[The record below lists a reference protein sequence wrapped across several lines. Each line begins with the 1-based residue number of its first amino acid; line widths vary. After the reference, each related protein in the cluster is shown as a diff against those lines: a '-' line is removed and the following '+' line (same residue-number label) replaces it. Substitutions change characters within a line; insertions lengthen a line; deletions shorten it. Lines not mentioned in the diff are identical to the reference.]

1 MANHADIQLL
11 AGLNLQSSEQ
21 EILKAIQILQKNLQ
35 ANQQAKIKLDVQIDQ
50 AKIQQIVSTLQ
61 QLSKRSDLSTSTQQ
75 SIANITKEATQLT
88 AVAKATEQVIKEKKE
103 LATVNDKVA
112 KSAKDAETTMSKQIS
127 GMNMGASG
135 ASVQNMVTNL
145 HAMNNTATHSHSIFG
160 NLKNA
165 INNTFSTGKLAMTS
179 YLAVLRSISTAAKDA
194 KEAIVELNQA
204 ETDLMI
210 ATNMSRE
217 SVKGLIKDYN
227 TYGKQLASTTGQVVE
242 AADDYLRAGKDLK
255 ESQALIK
262 DSIMLSKLGQ
272 IDSDEATEDLLATMN
287 GYNMTIEEVE
297 RALDAMVSI
306 DMVASTNAGS
316 LAEMLKYSASSADIA
331 GVSFNKL
338 VAILGAVQDKTM
350 MSNSVVGTFANTIL
364 SRYRDI
370 TIGKYLSEDGEDISN
385 YESVLKSVGI
395 QLRDSYGEFRTFE
408 DVLEDMAKKWDNL
421 TSVQQNAII
430 KQAAG
435 TRQSNRFI
443 ALMENYNKVL
453 ELTEVAAN
461 SAGTAVEKFNN
472 SYMTSLEAKQNTLQA
487 SFESMIYN
495 VDLDEVYGDIL
506 DATTA
511 IIEFIDKANLLKGT
525 LTGLT
530 IGAGIKGFLA
540 LKSGIYSAYISLN
553 QFQNAL
559 NMVKQTNISNK
570 DFKTL
575 LLLTNGLAENQTKLI
590 LSSKNLTL
598 QQRQQILIAQGLSA
612 EEAKL
617 KLQTWGLASA
627 QTGLTVSTTS
637 LKNALSAMWT
647 MMLSNPIFLI
657 ISGITLATSA
667 FSSYKHKLEEV
678 RQATVDAATAYQE
691 SSKSIDDY
699 ISRYQDLQKALQD
712 AKGDEEATATVKQ
725 QLLELQNELNDTY
738 GAEYGKLNL
747 VTDAYKDQTEA
758 IKELSKAEANR
769 YLNENREGIATAT
782 KKMSKKKDY
791 ILTSG
796 TVTSYSS
803 RGKALEKVAD
813 SYADQGLTVE
823 KNSVTSAMELK
834 ITADAQTAYDVIND
848 FESVLRAKAIELGNE
863 HLFDDVLKVS
873 SKALNKAKEVVD
885 EYGNIYNQ
893 ALMAQLV
900 TNETMS
906 AVYNE
911 ALNAVDAYN
920 QAVAESENPYNDSKV
935 AEAKQNLD
943 EVKAKINGNLIEW
956 DKYSAIT
963 GDLFAQANTS
973 LIDFNKRL
981 TTDTS
986 LQSWANQLKGLSQ
999 TELLSMADDGI
1010 DDAFDSLIESADEY
1024 GLSINDVIDALV
1036 RLGYVQDD
1044 VITISDALTYNIVD
1058 LDNLNNQI
1066 DSIQSA
1072 YKGLTSACEEYNQY
1086 GYITADT
1093 LQTLLNLDGQYLA
1106 CLMNENGQLMINGQ
1120 TYQALVQTKLADA
1133 EATAV
1138 QQAIEELGTVTTEQQ
1153 IQADTTAIG
1162 VMAQK
1167 GTALATLTG
1176 QYASLANV
1184 AVSAAQAQALA
1195 DAYTDASSK
1204 NQEEADRIMSNLNA
1218 KLTLIQNT
1226 ATSTAGSFGAL
1237 TNHLNGFSNA
1247 SGNAKSATDELTESL
1262 KSQKS
1267 ELEKTKSEFDALYEA
1282 VQWFYSKK
1290 EDDINSKIDNL
1301 KTINDLL
1308 GEQKDNLDAVL
1319 SAMDLVYSSE
1329 IKALEAKRD
1338 ALDDANEAAELELR
1352 IEQAKQKLKEA
1363 QNRKNILQY
1372 QKGKGFVYV
1381 HSEKDVAE
1389 AQSELDEANAEKVK
1403 QGIQDQIDLIQSY
1416 RDRLTEI
1423 PKAYEQAMQKVAASK
1438 YLGKDWVNAILNPSD
1453 DLFEILEKDYTDI
1466 QINISANE
1474 SKIENLQK
1482 DLEKIQEL
1490 SDAWKSAKDSY
1501 IDAENEA
1508 RLKAFFGSDYEYQL
1522 LHNSAAWRKQFA
1534 TEYADVCIQIEQI
1547 EERIKSVSEE
1557 TTSSVSSNAER
1568 ATAALK
1574 GTKDTLEGMKT
1585 VSSYMWT
1592 AQDDIALAFAEQRLS
1607 HLNNRI
1613 AEGAT
1618 GLTDAQSKVQRFVDE
1633 YSRLEES
1640 GDVTDNLTSSIKDL
1654 NSVSNYTGVY
1664 FGNMIAGVSDRLA
1677 DMSNYTEKIVMDT
1690 QLTADSM
1697 NVLDTAMQSVKASE
1711 TAIETEADITA
1722 TELDTT
1728 ITDILT
1734 KIETLKTSL
1743 TELTTFRQT
1752 LEVAMNQEII
1762 DSATVIT
1769 DSQTKVEEI
1778 KTSMTSLLEVIVL
1791 LETSLIN
1798 LTTQMSTLDAIS
1810 LQNLVS
1816 QIGVSAEEDAA
1827 SGLLGALKQVLL
1839 LLNGEET
1846 GLLYMLQT
1854 LNSTPLDTLIAEFNG
1869 EEASLLSSI
1878 NQVKA
1883 AIYTEDGEC
1892 LINTINQIAETISN
1906 IEQVT
1911 NAFGTMQTQISG
1923 CVEQV
1928 KSLKDAIDALEDKT
1942 ITITTVMK
1950 GGNIQGFAQGTR
1962 KAPAGIAEVAEEGA
1976 EIITNGQKVMIAE
1989 TPTLVNMQ
1997 GGETV
2002 YTADETKELLRSD
2015 GLKMIPL
2022 QSLMQESNQN
2032 ESILAKSESQ
2042 RNILSYMM
2050 NGVPTNIIPEPVP
2063 IQLDM
2068 VKKMP
2073 NMQQYVNNKEVSV
2086 TIGDIHVHEV
2096 QHVCEFADAI
2106 IHQLPNVMMQQLHKR
2121 V

>member
-1 MANHADIQLL
+1 MALQSADIQLL

-50 AKIQQIVSTLQ
+50 VKFQQIVSTLQ
-61 QLSKRSDLSTSTQQ
+61 QLSKRSDLSMLAQQ

-127 GMNMGASG
+127 RMNMGASG
-135 ASVQNMVTNL
+135 VDVQNMVTNL
-145 HAMNNTATHSHSIFG
+145 HTMNNTATHSNSIFG

-165 INNTFSTGKLAMTS
+165 ISNTFSSGKLAMTS
-179 YLAVLRSISTAAKDA
+179 YLAVLRSINTAARDA

-227 TYGKQLASTTGQVVE
+227 RYGKQLASTTTQITE
-242 AADDYLRAGKDLK
+242 SADDYLRAGKDLK

-272 IDSDEATEDLLATMN
+272 IDSDEATEDLLATIN
-287 GYNMTIEEVE
+287 GYNMAVE
-297 RALDAMVSI
+297 QVDSALDAMVAI
-306 DMVASTNAGS
+306 DMKAATSAGD
-316 LAEMLKYSASSADIA
+316 LATGLKYSASSANAA
-331 GVSFNKL
+331 GLEFNKL
-338 VAILGAVQDKTM
+338 VAMLGTVQDKTQQTAQ
-350 MSNSVVGTFANTIL
+350 VVGTFANTIL

-370 TIGKYLSEDGEDISN
+370 TIGKYLSDDGEDISN

-395 QLRDSYGEFRTFE
+395 ELRDNAGEFRAFE
-408 DVLEDMAKKWDNL
+408 VVLEEMAGKWDSL
-421 TSVQQNAII
+421 TSVQQNALI
-430 KQAAG
+430 KVAAG
-435 TRQSNRFI
+435 TRQQNRFI

-495 VDLDEVYGDIL
+495 VNLDEVYGDIL

-511 IIEFIDKANLLKGT
+511 IVEFIDKANLLKGVM
-525 LTGLT
+525 TGLT
-530 IGAGIKGFLA
+530 VGAGIKGFLA
-540 LKSGIYSAYISLN
+540 LKSGIHSAYISLN

-559 NMVKQTNISNK
+559 NMVKQMNISNK

-575 LLLTNGLAENQTKLI
+575 LLLTNGLSDSQTKLL
-590 LSSKNLTL
+590 LSTKNLNF
-598 QQRQQILIAQGLSA
+598 QQKQQILIAQGLSA

-617 KLQTWGLASA
+617 KLQSWGLASA
-627 QTGLTVSTTS
+627 QTGLTASTTS
-637 LKNALSAMWT
+637 LKVSLQGLFAT
-647 MMLSNPIFLI
+647 MMTNPIFLI
-657 ISGITLATSA
+657 IAGVTTAVSA
-667 FSSYKHKLEEV
+667 FTSYQNKLEEV
-678 RQATVDAATAYQE
+678 RQITVDAATAYQE

-699 ISRYQDLQKALQD
+699 ISRYQELQKALQD

-725 QLLELQNELNDTY
+725 QLLDLQMELNDTY
-738 GAEYGKLNL
+738 GDEYCKLNL

-782 KKMSKKKDY
+782 KKISKEKDY

-803 RGKALEKVAD
+803 KGKALQEVAD

-834 ITADAQTAYDVIND
+834 ITADAQTAYDVINN
-848 FESVLRAKAIELGNE
+848 FESDLRAKAIELGNE
-863 HLFDDVLKVS
+863 HLFDEVLKVS
-873 SKALNKAKEVVD
+873 SKALNKAKGVVD
-885 EYGNIYNQ
+885 EYGDIYNQ

-900 TNETMS
+900 TNEPMS

-911 ALNAVDAYN
+911 ALNAVDTYN

-973 LIDFNKRL
+973 LIDFNERL

-999 TELLSMADDGI
+999 TELLSMADDGAE
-1010 DDAFDSLIESADEY
+1010 DAFDKLIGSAEEY
-1024 GLSINDVIDALV
+1024 GLSVNDVIDALV
-1036 RLGYVQDD
+1036 RLGYVQSD
-1044 VITISDALTYNIVD
+1044 VITASDALTYNVVD
-1058 LDNLNNQI
+1058 LDNLNDQV

-1072 YKGLTSACEEYNQY
+1072 YKGLTSACEEYNRH

-1106 CLMNENGQLMINGQ
+1106 CLMNENGQLAINRD
-1120 TYQALVQTKLADA
+1120 TYQALVQAKLADA
-1133 EATAV
+1133 EAIAV

-1162 VMAQK
+1162 VMAEK

-1218 KLTLIQNT
+1218 KLALIQNT
-1226 ATSTAGSFGAL
+1226 ATSTSGSFGAL
-1237 TNHLNGFSNA
+1237 TNHLNGFSDA
-1247 SGNAKSATDELTESL
+1247 SGNAKSATDELTDSL
-1262 KSQKS
+1262 KKQKSVLEDTKS
-1267 ELEKTKSEFDALYEA
+1267 ELDELYDG
-1282 VQWFYSKK
+1282 VRWFYETKQ
-1290 EDDINSKIDNL
+1290 DAINDKIDDL
-1301 KTINDLL
+1301 KELNKQL
-1308 GEQKDNLDAVL
+1308 ENQKNNLDDVI
-1319 SAMDLVYSSE
+1319 SAMSLVYDSE
-1329 IKALEAKRD
+1329 IKKLEAKRD
-1338 ALDDANEAAELELR
+1338 ALDDVNEAAELELR
-1352 IEQAKQKLKEA
+1352 IEQAKQKLREA
-1363 QNRKNILQY
+1363 KSRKNVLQY
-1372 QKGKGFVYV
+1372 QKDKGFVYV
-1381 HSEKDVAE
+1381 QSEKDIAE
-1389 AQSELDEANAEKVK
+1389 AESELDEANAEKIK

-1416 RDRLTEI
+1416 KDKLADI
-1423 PKAYEQAMQKVAASK
+1423 PKAYEQSMQKIAALK
-1438 YLGKDWVNAILNPSD
+1438 YLGADWQTAILNPSD
-1453 DLFEILEKDYTDI
+1453 DLFENLEKDYTGI
-1466 QINISANE
+1466 QGNISLND
-1474 SKIENLQK
+1474 SKI
-1482 DLEKIQEL
+1482 DSLEAEKERIQEL
-1490 SDAWKSAKDSY
+1490 MKLWENAKNQY
-1501 IDAENEA
+1501 KYQNYEA
-1508 RLKAFFGSDYEYQL
+1508 QLASFFGSDYEYQL
-1522 LHNSAAWRKQFA
+1522 LHNSSTWRKKFA
-1534 TEYADVCIQIEQI
+1534 AEYADVCMQIEQI
-1547 EERIKSVSEE
+1547 EKRIKSVSEE

-1568 ATAALK
+1568 ATTALK
-1574 GTKDTLEGMKT
+1574 GTKDTLENMKT
-1585 VSSYMWT
+1585 VSTYMWT

-1618 GLTDAQSKVQRFVDE
+1618 GLTDAQSKVQKFVDE

-1640 GDVTDNLTSSIKDL
+1640 GNVTDNLTSSIEDL

-1677 DMSNYTEKIVMDT
+1677 DMSNYTDKVVMDT
-1690 QLTADSM
+1690 QLTVDSM
-1697 NVLDTAMQSVKASE
+1697 NVLDTAMQSVKVSE
-1711 TAIETEADITA
+1711 TAIETEANITA

-1743 TELTTFRQT
+1743 TELTNYRQM
-1752 LEVAMNQEII
+1752 LETVMNQEIF

-1791 LETSLIN
+1791 LETSLLN
-1798 LTTQMSTLDAIS
+1798 LTTQISALDAVT
-1810 LQNLVS
+1810 LQNLIS
-1816 QIGVSAEEDAA
+1816 QVGLSAEEDAA

-1846 GLLYMLQT
+1846 GLLYLLQT

-1892 LINTINQIAETISN
+1892 LINTINQITETISN

-1911 NAFGTMQTQISG
+1911 SAFGTMHIQISG

-1942 ITITTVMK
+1942 ITITTVVQ
-1950 GGNIQGFAQGTR
+1950 GGDIPGFAKGTR
-1962 KAPAGIAEVAEEGA
+1962 KAPKGIAEVAEEGA
-1976 EIITNGQKVMIAE
+1976 EIISNGETAVIAPE
-1989 TPTLVNMQ
+1989 HTLVNLQ
-1997 GGETV
+1997 GGETI
-2002 YTADETKELLRSD
+2002 YPADVTERILAGD
-2015 GLKMIPL
+2015 GLTELSIDGLTKAGLTEEQYGQVMHNRAMSMI
-2022 QSLMQESNQN
+2022 
-2032 ESILAKSESQ
+2032 
-2042 RNILSYMM
+2042 M
-2050 NGVPTNIIPEPVP
+2050 NGLDFSGSNTATKLPKLIQHLQNIPESKVTKN
-2063 IQLDM
+2063 I
-2068 VKKMP
+2068 
-2073 NMQQYVNNKEVSV
+2073 SV
-2086 TIGDIHVHEV
+2086 TIGDIHNHNI
-2096 QHVCEFADAI
+2096 QNTDQFAKEIKYKLGNIVTQEINRRDT
-2106 IHQLPNVMMQQLHKR
+2106 
-2121 V
+2121 